1 MLIGGEVRNEDL
13 VVPARRVVAARKEK
27 PEWRVVAELGMNHST
42 NPFAAQAEPP
52 EERDQR
58 GALPPSP
65 AAPPPQP
72 PSGEATESPGGGV
85 PLDEGP
91 RVRRE
96 EAEGQGVRRR
106 ARGGGEGQRGRGG
119 GGGGS
124 GSGAG
129 EAGGAAAEWLG
140 VAAGG
145 GGTGSGWILGDG
157 TARGGGE
164 SLAASR
170 GSDFV
175 WAGFVGRKGAT
186 AHLDQQNRICFIL
199 MFIYFFY
206 EFTKYVAILTFG
218 QTIPVP

>member
-164 SLAASR
+164 RAWQPLE
-170 GSDFV
+170 GVTLFGPDLL
-175 WAGFVGRKGAT
+175 GEKGP
-186 AHLDQQNRICFIL
+186 RP
-199 MFIYFFY
+199 
-206 EFTKYVAILTFG
+206 ILTNKTEFVLFLCLFIFFTNL
-218 QTIPVP
+218 QNM